1 MRSVVSAGLALAIV
15 ASSVATTAHAQRV
28 ESSQFA
34 IDGALGFAV
43 PVGNYGDAFNTGFDL
58 MGALEYHP
66 RQTGPFYFRGEIN
79 WAHFGSSSDAI
90 NGHSNNVGFIADGLF
105 DFPVAAFPL
114 KPYALAGVGI
124 YSVTA
129 AVDQTCVQTEG
140 GIVCSGGGGTSSVG
154 LGFNLGGGVRY
165 PIFPGVQAYFEV
177 RYHIPLTGPGDLS
190 NSPFF
195 PFMFGARYR
204 LP

>member
-1 MRSVVSAGLALAIV
+1 MRSVLSTGLALTVVALGA
-15 ASSVATTAHAQRV
+15 ASSARAQRV

-34 IDGALGFAV
+34 VDGALGFAV

-58 MGALEYHP
+58 MGAIEYHP

-79 WAHFGSSSDAI
+79 WAHFGSSGGV

-105 DFPVAAFPL
+105 DFPVAGFPL
-114 KPYALAGVGI
+114 QPYALAGVGI

-129 AVDQTCVQTEG
+129 ALDQSCITTPEG
-140 GIVCSGGGGTSSVG
+140 VSCTPSNGTSSVG
-154 LGFNLGGGVRY
+154 LGFNLGGGLRY
-165 PIFPGVQAYFEV
+165 PIAPGLQAYFEL

-190 NSPFF
+190 TAPFF
-195 PFMFGARYR
+195 PFQFGARYR